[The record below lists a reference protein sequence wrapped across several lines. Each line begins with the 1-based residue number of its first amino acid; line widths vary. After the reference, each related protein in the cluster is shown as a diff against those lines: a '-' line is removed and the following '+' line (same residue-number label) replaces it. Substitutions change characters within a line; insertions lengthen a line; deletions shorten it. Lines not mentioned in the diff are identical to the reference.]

1 VSHFS
6 FCLHYYSSDLNQDS
20 LDGAQASVSEVGSAE
35 EFEKENTEDTPSG
48 SHGEADGNQKK
59 NLTTYSLCKVVKSG
73 VAGLSRTSGEE
84 TKHDCLFIVS

>member
-1 VSHFS
+1 M
-6 FCLHYYSSDLNQDS
+6 NQDS

>member
-1 VSHFS
+1 M
-6 FCLHYYSSDLNQDS
+6 NQDS

-59 NLTTYSLCKVVKSG
+59 EKTHYGKS
-73 VAGLSRTSGEE
+73 
-84 TKHDCLFIVS
+84 